1 MVNKKKDYA
10 SNQSSDISSVKI
22 TDYFNT
28 ERSEETPVKASK
40 VDMFANRF
48 QQMNDSDQKETARE
62 IVELCN
68 ERGEAM
74 IQQVGV
80 KILSKVLD

>member
-1 MVNKKKDYA
+1 MNTQEFTPEMVNKKKDYA

-48 QQMNDSDQKETARE
+48 Q
-62 IVELCN
+62 
-68 ERGEAM
+68 
-74 IQQVGV
+74 
-80 KILSKVLD
+80 

>member
-1 MVNKKKDYA
+1 MQFKLKMNTQEFTPEMVNKKKDYA

-48 QQMNDSDQKETARE
+48 Q
-62 IVELCN
+62 
-68 ERGEAM
+68 
-74 IQQVGV
+74 
-80 KILSKVLD
+80 